1 MKKYIN
7 KIYISESASNDLT
20 TKEILKQHP
29 GSLHFVIPDEYNL
42 AKEIKGEDPKKILF
56 LTHSKGQII
65 KDCPGTAESYLCCR
79 YQVIN
84 QTQNC
89 PLNCTYCILQFY
101 LNQPATIIYTDF
113 DSVFEEL
120 KKKLKS
126 NPKRFNRIGTGELA
140 DSLALPG
147 SRLFAKR
154 AIRFFYDI
162 PNALFELKTKTVEIE
177 SLLSIPHN
185 EHTVLSWSLNPTEII
200 KREEH
205 LAASLKS
212 RLSAASKAEKAGFLL
227 GFHFDPI
234 ICCPN
239 WENLYCEL
247 VNDLYSSIDTSR
259 IAWISLGSLRFPASM
274 KDKII
279 ERYPESNLVYGEM
292 IEGMDGK
299 LRYARPVRI
308 PMYHLVYQKLI
319 NIENPPFIYFCMES
333 PDVWKEVMGFS
344 PSSNAHLDYMFAE
357 SVHNRF
363 NHIITDKPILKD
375 YDRGFTMSKVTKVN

>member
-1 MKKYIN
+1 VKKYIS
-7 KIYISESASNDLT
+7 KIYISESAANDLT

-29 GSLHFVIPDEYNL
+29 DSFHFIIPDNYNL
-42 AKEIKGEDPKKILF
+42 VKETKGEDPKRILL

-65 KDCPGTAESYLCCR
+65 KDCPGTSESYLCCR

-101 LNQPATIIYTDF
+101 LNQPTTIIYTDF
-113 DSVFEEL
+113 DSIFEEL
-120 KKKLKS
+120 QSKLKS

-147 SRLFAKR
+147 SRFFAKR
-154 AIRFFYDI
+154 AIRFFADI
-162 PNALFELKTKTVEIE
+162 TNALFELKTKTTEIE
-177 SLLSIPHN
+177 SLLSVPHN
-185 EHTVLSWSLNPTEII
+185 EHTVLSWSLNPPEII
-200 KREEH
+200 KSEEH
-205 LAASLKS
+205 SAASLES

-234 ICCPN
+234 IHCTD
-239 WENLYCEL
+239 WENLYSNLIDE
-247 VNDLYSSIDTSR
+247 LYSAIDPSR
-259 IAWISLGSLRFPASM
+259 IVWISLGSLRFPTPM

-279 ERYPESNLVYGEM
+279 NRYPKSTLVYGEM
-292 IEGMDGK
+292 IKGMDGK

-308 PMYHLVYQKLI
+308 PMYHFVYQKLI
-319 NIENPPFIYFCMES
+319 NIKNPPFIYFCMES
-333 PDVWKEVMGFS
+333 PNVWREVMGSS

-357 SVHNRF
+357 SLHRRF
-363 NHIITDKPILKD
+363 NHIVLDKPRLED
-375 YDRGFTMSKVTKVN
+375 YEKVLY